1 VARKPPNVL
10 FALAQGYRR
19 AFSRSAR
26 CARGAL
32 PVFAEPSSP
41 DLQSLLADFNAKV
54 LLPLHLN
61 DDQQKLVYRQANRA
75 KLEAEPVEI
84 TLGDVTLPLQHLDRN
99 RLPKRWQHFRDI
111 VMKSQTRNDWANVV
125 RLLEGFEN
133 AGLRVRSRWQ
143 IMAVRQLNL
152 AGMHSL
158 VFQALQRVQ
167 ATGLHLTDRG
177 VLLQVLRGLHDKAAT
192 ADWDKEETTQA
203 LRMTKQVVDLME
215 AKDHHAANRGE
226 PPADRRGDPV
236 VIALL
241 TELTAVL
248 AQRHGGDSSELAKL
262 VNRLLTALV
271 QTNFESTLKDLAGSE
286 ASSSSGKSKRAS
298 DRLRYFD
305 CGGNI
310 VSLIMVWNALKT
322 SRAVLGADMPMA
334 DTAQSLETKYEKA
347 VVDGVESLAA
357 LKSVDS
363 SNPPENSFLAY
374 VKDAVARCQ

>member
-1 VARKPPNVL
+1 MKRQALCQRRHAATRYALPTKKLPGSGAEAAQCVVCACAGLPPCL
-10 FALAQGYRR
+10 FPQRPLRPRSAAFTTSEALA
-19 AFSRSAR
+19 SLTTLP
-26 CARGAL
+26 GAL

-203 LRMTKQVVDLME
+203 LRMAKQVVDLME

-271 QTNFESTLKDLAGSE
+271 QTDFEVRRPMRGFPTIWPPPLIDP
-286 ASSSSGKSKRAS
+286 SS
-298 DRLRYFD
+298 LR
-305 CGGNI
+305 
-310 VSLIMVWNALKT
+310 
-322 SRAVLGADMPMA
+322 
-334 DTAQSLETKYEKA
+334 
-347 VVDGVESLAA
+347 
-357 LKSVDS
+357 
-363 SNPPENSFLAY
+363 
-374 VKDAVARCQ
+374 